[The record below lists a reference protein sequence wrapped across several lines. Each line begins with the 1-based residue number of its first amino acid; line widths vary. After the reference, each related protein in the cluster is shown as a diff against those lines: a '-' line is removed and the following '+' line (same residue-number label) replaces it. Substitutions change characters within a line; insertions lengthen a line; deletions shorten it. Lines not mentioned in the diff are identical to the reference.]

1 MEAGAH
7 CAISL
12 LEAIS
17 LNKGWFRTRTHPRP
31 RYATLIATQHRH
43 SQHSP
48 ACLLDVGKML
58 FLFHLQ
64 RLQFRSEILNEV
76 HLSAH
81 LSEDSPSASSKRDLL
96 CKYHCTTH
104 HHSTC
109 CLNAADGTG
118 TLNTRPDARDIM
130 VR

>member
-1 MEAGAH
+1 MEAAAH

-43 SQHSP
+43 SQHST

-64 RLQFRSEILNEV
+64 QFKPEILNEV
-76 HLSAH
+76 HLYVPIYQRIHPLPLKEIFSFEIS
-81 LSEDSPSASSKRDLL
+81 L
-96 CKYHCTTH
+96 H
-104 HHSTC
+104 HHSAR

>member
-1 MEAGAH
+1 MEAGVH

-43 SQHSP
+43 SQHST

-64 RLQFRSEILNEV
+64 HLQFRSDILNEV

-81 LSEDSPSASSKRDLL
+81 LSEDSPYTLCLFKERFFLEISQRHSA
-96 CKYHCTTH
+96 
-104 HHSTC
+104 C

>member
-1 MEAGAH
+1 MEAAAH

-17 LNKGWFRTRTHPRP
+17 LNKGWFRTRTHLRP
-31 RYATLIATQHRH
+31 RYATLIATQHRY

-64 RLQFRSEILNEV
+64 QFKPEILNEV
-76 HLSAH
+76 HLYVPIYQRIPP
-81 LSEDSPSASSKRDLL
+81 L
-96 CKYHCTTH
+96 

-118 TLNTRPDARDIM
+118 TLNTGPDARDIIM
-130 VR
+130 R

>member
-1 MEAGAH
+1 MEAAAH

-64 RLQFRSEILNEV
+64 HLQFRSEILNEA
-76 HLSAH
+76 HH
-81 LSEDSPSASSKRDLL
+81 LSEDLPSASPKRDLL
-96 CKYHCTTH
+96 YKYHKTT
-104 HHSTC
+104 T
-109 CLNAADGTG
+109 
-118 TLNTRPDARDIM
+118 AR
-130 VR
+130 VV